1 MLKHIYKRE
10 LGLHSSK
17 TLKSKETIKRDYS
30 ISYSVKKEI
39 VPTHTSTI
47 AKLDLDVCEN
57 RFLLS
62 GAYDMSI
69 NIFDLERMHS
79 PEKVSFEPIVNIDSK
94 TPGMHINSIS
104 GLCWYPLDSGIFIT
118 SSIDNTVN
126 VWDTNTTEVIRIF
139 DIEASVFSIDVSR
152 CALNHSLISAAAED
166 QAVHLC
172 DIRTGKS
179 IWQLKGHT
187 GRVLDAK
194 WSPGQQH
201 TLASGGDDGAIRL
214 WDVRKCN
221 QSLLVFDQHLDAKD
235 KTKCQVVKKGVQ
247 GNVKSHNGSVNGLCF
262 TPDSTRLLSTGTDN
276 TMRCWS
282 VFDGA
287 NYFVN
292 YPGIKNQFQKQRR
305 TNYLTVSQNGDLV
318 FHPNDSFVVIYETK
332 TGEVVNTLKNH
343 FKPVTSCIYNPELQ
357 HLYTAGCDA
366 QINVWVPQY
375 DEEMSKEDDVE
386 TEVEDNFSQISEDEV
401 SWGY

>member
-10 LGLHSSK
+10 LGLHSPN
-17 TLKSKETIKRDYS
+17 TLISKETKKRDYS
-30 ISYSVKKEI
+30 ISYSSRKEI
-39 VPTHTSTI
+39 IPTHTSTI

-62 GAYDMSI
+62 GSADISI
-69 NIFDLERMHS
+69 NIFDLEQMHS
-79 PEKVSFEPIVNIDSK
+79 SEKYSFEPIVNIDMK
-94 TPGMHINSIS
+94 TVGMHRDAIS
-104 GLCWYPLDSGIFIT
+104 GLSWYPLDSGMFFT

-126 VWDTNTTEVIRIF
+126 VWDTNTTNVIRVF
-139 DIEASVFSIDVSR
+139 DIEASVFCIDVSR
-152 CALNHSLISAAAED
+152 CALNHSLIAAAAED
-166 QAVHLC
+166 QVVHLC

-179 IWQLKGHT
+179 IWQLRGHT
-187 GRVLDAK
+187 GKVLTTK
-194 WSPGQQH
+194 FSPGQQY
-201 TLASGGDDGAIRL
+201 TIASGSEDGSIRL

-221 QSLLVFDQHLDAKD
+221 QSLLIFDQNLDAND
-235 KTKCQVVKKGVQ
+235 KSKVRKKGI
-247 GNVKSHNGSVNGLCF
+247 GNIKSHNGAVNGLCF
-262 TPDSTRLLSTGTDN
+262 APDSTRLLSTGTDN

-292 YPGIKNQFQKQRR
+292 YPGIKNKFQKQRK
-305 TNYLTVSQNGDLV
+305 TNYLTISQNGELV

-332 TGEVVNTLKNH
+332 TGEIVNTLKNH
-343 FKPVTSCIYNPELQ
+343 FKPVTSCVYNPELQ

-366 QINVWVPQY
+366 QINVWLPQF
-375 DEEMSKEDDVE
+375 DEEISIDEIQSE
-386 TEVEDNFSQISEDEV
+386 PEDNFSQISEEDEA